1 MSVLKHFFQGLPLCG
16 AVTFDWLDEIQN
28 GQKYYRVYG
37 DELFNELFRSKIVRL
52 EMSACVRFFFTVK
65 KKQNPTAH
73 STSFKKILL

>member
-1 MSVLKHFFQGLPLCG
+1 MSVLKHFFQDLPLCG

-52 EMSACVRFFFTVK
+52 EMSACLLVFFTVK
-65 KKQNPTAH
+65 KTRNLTAH
-73 STSFKKILL
+73 SRSFNIKF